1 MTPEAAPT
9 VAGLPFVGR
18 DAALAEF
25 DGVLAAAGHGRGA
38 LVLIR
43 GEAGI
48 GKTTLAARAADR
60 AAARGI
66 ATRFGA
72 CWLEGGAP
80 AFWPWAQLLD
90 AHARDLDGDELQR
103 LAGDAAPA
111 LATIS
116 SALATRL
123 PAAEA
128 RPGAQDPA
136 TARFALLAAVAG
148 FWLRAADRAP
158 LLLALEDLHWA
169 DVASVLLLAQ
179 LGSELADHPLV
190 VVGTL
195 RGDEVADD
203 RLRDALAELNRAS
216 PLVLE
221 LGGLSAGA
229 LAELVRHADLAPDRA
244 LVDAL
249 AARTGGNPLFV
260 TELLRMLGAAG
271 ASGAAPSRVLASE
284 VPRHVSEV
292 VHRRVARL
300 PAPVAELL
308 QAAAVI
314 GPEGDDAV
322 LAGTAALD
330 LDRCL
335 ERMDVAIAAGLLA
348 EAGAGRWR
356 FTHAL
361 LRDALYG
368 ALATSVRRTLH
379 DRAGRALEPYGA
391 PPADLA
397 RHALGALPLGDR
409 GRAVELAAQAGRA
422 AMAALAYEEAAAHLA
437 AALGALPHNAPPRAD
452 LLLALGEAQRSS
464 GDTEAA
470 RETFLAAADAAG
482 DDAELLATAALG
494 FADPAADLGL
504 AFRAMGDRTPALLD
518 RALQAVGPADTPVR
532 VELLARLSAEL
543 YFSPEPERSR
553 TLAEEAVATARRVGD
568 PRALVAALA
577 VHHDGYVVGH
587 ADAATALRGSAE
599 LLQLAR
605 ASGDRRTLLA
615 ARRARVFDLLVAGD
629 LAGVDAE
636 TEAFRLLAEELR
648 LPTYRWW
655 TALWRAMRALLEG
668 RHADAERLALEAQ
681 AMGARPFV
689 RLADLNAMFLVF
701 FLRREQGRL
710 DELEPV
716 MRPFAAQQADIP
728 STAVGVAFG
737 LAELGQHDE
746 AAGMLARLAADDY
759 ARLHDRNWPVSWF
772 QLARVAAL
780 VGDRARAERLY
791 EFGRPLA
798 GQCVM
803 VSVATVCLGAA
814 ELGLAWLAAALGR
827 AEDADTHF
835 TRAEATN
842 ARLGARGWLAQA
854 RADPAPLLAGPDPER
869 ARELAA
875 LARDAA
881 AALGLAPVLASAEA
895 VLARVGQGT
904 AGGGAAFGRDGETWV
919 LEYAGASARLRHAK
933 GLADIA
939 WLLGRPG
946 EPVPAAELL
955 ARQDPGAEQKP
966 VASADDVLDPRARR
980 EVRERLAELE
990 ADVEAADAAHDPERA
1005 ALARA
1010 ERDELVAA
1018 LASAV
1023 GLGGRAR
1030 RLGDESERIRKTV
1043 TARIRNSIR
1052 RIEREH
1058 APLARHLERSI
1069 DTGLWC
1075 VYRPEQPVRWRL

>member
-1 MTPEAAPT
+1 MTPDTAPT

-18 DAALAEF
+18 DAALAEL
-25 DGVLAAAGHGRGA
+25 DGVLAAAGQGRGA

-48 GKTTLAARAADR
+48 GKTTLAAHAADR

-90 AHARDLDGDELQR
+90 AHARDLDRDELQR

-116 SALATRL
+116 SALAARL
-123 PAAEA
+123 PATEA

-195 RGDEVADD
+195 RGDEVAEE

-260 TELLRMLGAAG
+260 TELLRMLGAADPGG
-271 ASGAAPSRVLASE
+271 ATPSRVLASE

-348 EAGAGRWR
+348 EAGPGRWR

-379 DRAGRALEPYGA
+379 DRAGRVLEQHGA
-391 PPADLA
+391 SPADLA

-409 GRAVELAAQAGRA
+409 GRAVELAAQAGRCRHG
-422 AMAALAYEEAAAHLA
+422 LARLRGSDSASGRGARRAAAQRA
-437 AALGALPHNAPPRAD
+437 AARGPAPRPGRGSAQLGRHRGRARGLPGRGRRRRRRRRAAGHGRAGVRRPRRRPRAR
-452 LLLALGEAQRSS
+452 LPGHGRPYAG
-464 GDTEAA
+464 
-470 RETFLAAADAAG
+470 AAG
-482 DDAELLATAALG
+482 PRAAG
-494 FADPAADLGL
+494 GRAGGHAAPR
-504 AFRAMGDRTPALLD
+504 RAAGAPVG
-518 RALQAVGPADTPVR
+518 RAV
-532 VELLARLSAEL
+532 LLARARALSRAGRGGGCDGAPGGRPARAGGRPCRAPRRL
-543 YFSPEPERSR
+543 RR
-553 TLAEEAVATARRVGD
+553 RARRRGHRGARLG
-568 PRALVAALA
+568 RAAA
-577 VHHDGYVVGH
+577 
-587 ADAATALRGSAE
+587 
-599 LLQLAR
+599 AR
-605 ASGDRRTLLA
+605 ARLGRPAHA
-615 ARRARVFDLLVAGD
+615 AGGAAARVFDLLVAGD
-629 LAGVDAE
+629 LAGVGAE
-636 TEAFRLLAEELR
+636 TEAFRRLAEELR

-655 TALWRAMRALLEG
+655 TVLWRAMRALLEG
-668 RHADAERLALEAQ
+668 RHADAEQLAFEAQ
-681 AMGARPFV
+681 ALGARPFV

-710 DELEPV
+710 DELEPL

-759 ARLHDRNWPVSWF
+759 ARLHDRNWPVSWL

-791 EFGRPLA
+791 ELGRPLA

-814 ELGLAWLAAALGR
+814 ELGLAWLAAALER
-827 AEDADTHF
+827 VEDADTHF

-854 RADPAPLLAGPDPER
+854 RADHAALLAGPDPER
-869 ARELAA
+869 ARALAA

-895 VLARVGQGT
+895 VLARVGHGT

-919 LEYAGASARLRHAK
+919 LEYACASARLRHAK

-955 ARQDPGAEQKP
+955 ARQDPGAEKKP
-966 VASADDVLDPRARR
+966 VASADDMLDARARR

>member
-18 DAALAEF
+18 DAALAELE
-25 DGVLAAAGHGRGA
+25 GVLAAAGQGRGA

-116 SALATRL
+116 SALAARL

-136 TARFALLAAVAG
+136 TARFALLAAVSG

-271 ASGAAPSRVLASE
+271 PGGATPSRVLASE

-335 ERMDVAIAAGLLA
+335 ERMDVAVAAGLLA

-379 DRAGRALEPYGA
+379 DAPAARSSRTARRPPTSPATRSGRCRWVTAAEPSSWRRRPVAQPWPRSRTRRRRRTWPRRWA
-391 PPADLA
+391 PCRTTRRPARTCSSPWA
-397 RHALGALPLGDR
+397 RPS
-409 GRAVELAAQAGRA
+409 AAQATPR
-422 AMAALAYEEAAAHLA
+422 
-437 AALGALPHNAPPRAD
+437 PRA
-452 LLLALGEAQRSS
+452 RPSWPRP
-464 GDTEAA
+464 TPP
-470 RETFLAAADAAG
+470 
-482 DDAELLATAALG
+482 ATTPSCWPRPRWG
-494 FADPAADLGL
+494 SP
-504 AFRAMGDRTPALLD
+504 TPAPTS
-518 RALQAVGPADTPVR
+518 G
-532 VELLARLSAEL
+532 
-543 YFSPEPERSR
+543 SPSEPW
-553 TLAEEAVATARRVGD
+553 ATARRRRWTARCRRSGRRTRRCASSCWRGCRPSCTSRLSPSAPARWPRRRSRRRVGWATRARSWPPWPCTTTATSSGTPTR
-568 PRALVAALA
+568 PR
-577 VHHDGYVVGH
+577 
-587 ADAATALRGSAE
+587 ALRGSAE

-655 TALWRAMRALLEG
+655 TALWRAMRALLDG

-710 DELEPV
+710 DELERSCGRS
-716 MRPFAAQQADIP
+716 RPSRPTSPRRP
-728 STAVGVAFG
+728 SGWASAWPSSGSRTRPRGCS
-737 LAELGQHDE
+737 
-746 AAGMLARLAADDY
+746 
-759 ARLHDRNWPVSWF
+759 PVSPPTTTHGCTT
-772 QLARVAAL
+772 ATGRSR
-780 VGDRARAERLY
+780 GSSSRAWPRWW
-791 EFGRPLA
+791 
-798 GQCVM
+798 
-803 VSVATVCLGAA
+803 AT
-814 ELGLAWLAAALGR
+814 
-827 AEDADTHF
+827 
-835 TRAEATN
+835 
-842 ARLGARGWLAQA
+842 ARG
-854 RADPAPLLAGPDPER
+854 PSGCT
-869 ARELAA
+869 
-875 LARDAA
+875 
-881 AALGLAPVLASAEA
+881 S
-895 VLARVGQGT
+895 
-904 AGGGAAFGRDGETWV
+904 
-919 LEYAGASARLRHAK
+919 S
-933 GLADIA
+933 
-939 WLLGRPG
+939 
-946 EPVPAAELL
+946 
-955 ARQDPGAEQKP
+955 
-966 VASADDVLDPRARR
+966 
-980 EVRERLAELE
+980 
-990 ADVEAADAAHDPERA
+990 
-1005 ALARA
+1005 
-1010 ERDELVAA
+1010 
-1018 LASAV
+1018 
-1023 GLGGRAR
+1023 GGR
-1030 RLGDESERIRKTV
+1030 
-1043 TARIRNSIR
+1043 
-1052 RIEREH
+1052 
-1058 APLARHLERSI
+1058 
-1069 DTGLWC
+1069 
-1075 VYRPEQPVRWRL
+1075 WRVSA